1 MVALRLPAA
10 AHRRYVR
17 ALMTVRNVR
26 SFILAACIALAV
38 AGGAFLGL
46 FSCGGYYW
54 YWQLYDFLELSTSS
68 AWVVSTIY
76 IYRKTPIADRR
87 LFTTIGLCVGFFFA
101 IHILFFTVMAS
112 VSPFYPAPPK
122 SLGEWWQGFLF
133 TWREGVPC

>member
-1 MVALRLPAA
+1 
-10 AHRRYVR
+10 
-17 ALMTVRNVR
+17 MTARSVR
-26 SFILAACIALAV
+26 SLILAACITLAIISGV
-38 AGGAFLGL
+38 FFGL

-54 YWQLYDFLELSTSS
+54 HWQLHDFLELSTSA
-68 AWVVSTIY
+68 AWVVSTSY

-87 LFTTIGLCVGFFFA
+87 PFPTIGLCIGFFFA

-112 VSPFYPAPPK
+112 VGPFYPAPPK